1 MRTSRHGDRTTPSIR
16 EKKPTATPHVDEVS
30 TPHRSAP
37 PPEGASL
44 KRPSRRKVFEAHY
57 RAQYL
62 QAHARLPDMLAC
74 DNNGDYVQSVTQI
87 AWETWQAADAHAL
100 ALAAQLC
107 EHRQVKYINPDS
119 KAICRLCA
127 NDIRALLFDAA
138 GENE

>member
-1 MRTSRHGDRTTPSIR
+1 M
-16 EKKPTATPHVDEVS
+16 
-30 TPHRSAP
+30 
-37 PPEGASL
+37 
-44 KRPSRRKVFEAHY
+44 KRLSRRKVFEAHY

-62 QAHARLPDMLAC
+62 QAHARLPDMLAR
-74 DNNGDYVQSVTQI
+74 DDSGDYVQSGTQI

-107 EHRQVKYINPDS
+107 EHRQGKYISPDS

-127 NDIRALLFDAA
+127 HDIRALLSDAA